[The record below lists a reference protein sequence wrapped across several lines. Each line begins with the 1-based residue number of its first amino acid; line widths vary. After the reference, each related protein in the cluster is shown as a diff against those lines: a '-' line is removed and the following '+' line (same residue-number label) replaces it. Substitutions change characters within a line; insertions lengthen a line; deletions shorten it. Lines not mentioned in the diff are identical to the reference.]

1 MIEAI
6 LRADKILLDWVQ
18 ALRTQ
23 TLDIVMPAVTF
34 LGDAGLFWIVWAVIL
49 CFFPKSRKTGL
60 LMIAALA
67 ATFVISTLGLKNL
80 FARPRPCVQFP
91 KEFFYACPSGFSFPS
106 GHSVS
111 SFAAAGVLFFRREKG
126 RVAALILAG
135 LIAFSRA
142 YLYVHFPSD
151 VVTGSLLGFAAAYLV
166 VKYDAVK
173 KKAEP

>member
-6 LRADKILLDWVQ
+6 LRADKVLLDWVQ

-23 TLDIVMPAVTF
+23 TLDIVIRPLRFWGTRGFSGLSGRLFYAFPEKQKDRPADDRGAG
-34 LGDAGLFWIVWAVIL
+34 GDVCHQYAGAEKPVCASASVRSVSERI
-49 CFFPKSRKTGL
+49 
-60 LMIAALA
+60 
-67 ATFVISTLGLKNL
+67 
-80 FARPRPCVQFP
+80 
-91 KEFFYACPSGFSFPS
+91 FYACPSGFSFPS
-106 GHSVS
+106 GHSIS

-126 RVAALILAG
+126 RVAALILAA